1 MKRKRPN
8 YTYRVTV
15 IEEYTRTYKVKGD
28 DEEHAFERVEEMIR
42 NKQVAM
48 KRFQKILGDIHHIH
62 TEEIFDGEG

>member
-1 MKRKRPN
+1 MRRKRPN

-15 IEEYTRTYKVKGD
+15 IEEYTSTYKVKGD
-28 DEEHAFERVEEMIR
+28 AEDHAFERVEEMIR

-62 TEEIFDGEG
+62 TEEIFDGKG

>member
-1 MKRKRPN
+1 MSRRKPK
-8 YTYRVTV
+8 YTYKVTV

-28 DEEHAFERVEEMIR
+28 DEDHAVERVEEMIR